1 MFYFFFFLIQG
12 CSNTIENTDLKARTL
27 QAGHDI
33 AQEYRKLL
41 QTVLFAVLKPNS
53 NSDSKYV
60 LQTISR
66 LIAQYVTEL
75 ISVTEIIKGI
85 KFSRSYNLLI
95 FHKDTS
101 KNFFFLGNDWVSPE
115 DPTIIAEN
123 ELLGAAESIDAAAKK
138 LASLRPRRSINE
150 VL

>member
-1 MFYFFFFLIQG
+1 M
-12 CSNTIENTDLKARTL
+12 
-27 QAGHDI
+27 
-33 AQEYRKLL
+33 LL
-41 QTVLFAVLKPNS
+41 VISKPNS
-53 NSDSKYV
+53 SPDSKQM

-85 KFSRSYNLLI
+85 ALIFMFSRRIKVSY
-95 FHKDTS
+95 H
-101 KNFFFLGNDWVSPE
+101 LGNDWVSPE

-138 LASLRPRRSINE
+138 LASLRPRRSVNE
-150 VL
+150 VKLKIIIKSFFLFRI